1 MKFNVL
7 IVDDERNI
15 REGLSKALE
24 MDGHE
29 TFLAR
34 DGQEA
39 LDIIHQEEIDLV
51 IADLRMPRLSGE
63 ELLRRVVDSWPTI
76 PVIILT
82 GHGTIETAV
91 QAMRD
96 GAFDFVTKP
105 VNLDRLSLLVK
116 RALST
121 RELVLQH
128 RAMQEE
134 LQQQRQ
140 FSNIIGK
147 SSEMN
152 KVLDVVKQ
160 VAPTKAGVLITGESG
175 VGKELIADAVHTLS
189 NRKDK
194 PFIKVHCAA
203 LSESLLESELFG
215 HEKGSFTGAVARK
228 RGRFELAHMGTIFLD
243 EIGEISQ
250 SVQIKILRVIQEKA
264 FERVGGEE
272 TLEVDVRII
281 SATNKDLKAEIEKGN
296 FREDLYYRL
305 NVVNIH
311 IPPLRERKEDIPL
324 LVSAFIREFAHENNK
339 SVEGIDPKARAA
351 LYNYAWPGNIREL
364 RNVIE
369 SAVVMCKGNIITTE
383 DLSPSVTS
391 EPENNYIRIP
401 MGSTLAEAEQE
412 IIRSTL
418 NQQNGNKSRT
428 AEVLGIGRKTL
439 HRKISEYRLDQG
451 KLQPPASASGDAEG
465 QGGAADTQPAGESA
479 DAGG

>member
-7 IVDDERNI
+7 IVDDEKNI
-15 REGLSKALE
+15 RQGLGRALE

-29 TFLAR
+29 IYLAQ

-39 LDIIHQEEIDLV
+39 LDYIHQEEIDLV
-51 IADLRMPRLSGE
+51 IADLRMPRISGE
-63 ELLRRVVDSWPTI
+63 ELLRRIVQSWPTI

-96 GAFDFVTKP
+96 GAFDFLTKP

-128 RAMQEE
+128 RQMQEE
-134 LQQQRQ
+134 LEKQRQ
-140 FSNIIGK
+140 FTNIIGK

-152 KVLDVVKQ
+152 KILDVIKQ
-160 VAPTKAGVLITGESG
+160 VAPTKASVLITGESG
-175 VGKELIADAVHTLS
+175 VGKELIADAIHNMS

-194 PFIKVHCAA
+194 AFIKVHCAA
-203 LSESLLESELFG
+203 LTESLLESELFG
-215 HEKGSFTGAVARK
+215 HEKGAFTGAVARK
-228 RGRFELAHMGTIFLD
+228 RGRFELAHTGSIFLD
-243 EIGEISQ
+243 EIGEINQ
-250 SVQIKILRVIQEKA
+250 SVQIKILRVLQDKK

-272 TLEVDVRII
+272 TLEVDTRII
-281 SATNKDLKAEIEKGN
+281 SATNKDLKKEIEKGT

-324 LVSAFIREFAHENNK
+324 LASAFIREFANENSK
-339 SVEGIDPKARAA
+339 AVEGIDPKARSA
-351 LYNYAWPGNIREL
+351 LYNYSWPGNIREL
-364 RNVIE
+364 RNCME
-369 SAVVMCKGNIITTE
+369 SAVVMCKGNIITLD
-383 DLSPSVTS
+383 DLPPAITNDSDQ
-391 EPENNYIRIP
+391 NYIRIA

-418 NQQNGNKSRT
+418 SYHNGNKSKT
-428 AEVLGIGRKTL
+428 AETLGIGRKTL
-439 HRKISEYRLDQG
+439 HRKISDYHLDDARPEGPQDESEAVPEEEEA
-451 KLQPPASASGDAEG
+451 LQ
-465 QGGAADTQPAGESA
+465 ESE
-479 DAGG
+479 